1 MTGSAGLPETGSCGR
16 RVEHIGIAVRKLDEA
31 VRRYEALLGVACYGI
46 EAVEDQRVNTAFF
59 RLGDVKI
66 ELLESASPDSPLGKF
81 LESHGE
87 GLHHIAY
94 RVPDVAEAL
103 RQAEAAGFRLIDK
116 EPRRGAEGM
125 LIAFVHPKSTGG
137 VLTEFCQIP

>member
-31 VRRYEALLGVACYGI
+31 VRRYEALLGGACYGI
-46 EAVEDQRVNTAFF
+46 EAVEDQGVNTAFF

-66 ELLESASPDSPLGKF
+66 ELLESASPDGPLGKF
-81 LESHGE
+81 LETRGE

-103 RQAEAAGFRLIDK
+103 RQG
-116 EPRRGAEGM
+116 RRPGSG
-125 LIAFVHPKSTGG
+125 
-137 VLTEFCQIP
+137 

>member
-1 MTGSAGLPETGSCGR
+1 MTGSTGLPETSSGGR

-46 EAVEDQRVNTAFF
+46 EAVEDQGVNTAFF

-66 ELLESASPDSPLGKF
+66 ELLESASPDGPLGKF
-81 LESHGE
+81 LETRGE

>member
-1 MTGSAGLPETGSCGR
+1 MTGSTGLPETGSGGR

-46 EAVEDQRVNTAFF
+46 EAVEDQGVNTAFF

-66 ELLESASPDSPLGKF
+66 ELLESASPDGPLGKF
-81 LESHGE
+81 LETRGE

-103 RQAEAAGFRLIDK
+103 RQAEAAGFRLSDK

>member
-1 MTGSAGLPETGSCGR
+1 MTGSAGLPATGPGGR
-16 RVEHIGIAVRKLDEA
+16 RIEHIGIAVRKLDEA

-46 EAVEDQRVNTAFF
+46 EAVEDQGVNTAFF

-66 ELLESASPDSPLGKF
+66 ELLESVSPDGPLGKF
-81 LESHGE
+81 LETHGE

-103 RQAEAAGFRLIDK
+103 RQAEESGFRLIDR

>member
-1 MTGSAGLPETGSCGR
+1 MTGSAGLPETGSGGR

-66 ELLESASPDSPLGKF
+66 ELLESASPDGPLGKF
-81 LESHGE
+81 LETHGE

>member
-1 MTGSAGLPETGSCGR
+1 MTGSTGLPETGSGGR

-46 EAVEDQRVNTAFF
+46 EAGEDQGVNTAFF

-66 ELLESASPDSPLGKF
+66 ELLESASPDGPLGKF
-81 LESHGE
+81 LETRGE